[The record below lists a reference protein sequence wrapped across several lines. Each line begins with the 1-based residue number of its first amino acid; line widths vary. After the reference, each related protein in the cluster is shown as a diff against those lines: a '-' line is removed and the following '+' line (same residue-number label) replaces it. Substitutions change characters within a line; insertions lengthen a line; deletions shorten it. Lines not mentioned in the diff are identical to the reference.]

1 MIWLLRRCIGVS
13 GLQGIEK
20 LLSFMI
26 IYEMKSLIKF
36 FKRDFSPEA
45 KKTMQE
51 IYQSVKNVNQLVDN
65 YQKIYI
71 NSRKQ

>member
-1 MIWLLRRCIGVS
+1 MIV
-13 GLQGIEK
+13 
-20 LLSFMI
+20 
-26 IYEMKSLIKF
+26 YEMKTLIKF
-36 FKRDFSPEA
+36 FKRDFNPES
-45 KKTMQE
+45 KKIMQE